1 MHRVV
6 LLWSTHGLYRAA
18 EPRHRRTRF
27 YDRREYTAD
36 EPHADESENTWA
48 RAAGANRRLTL
59 HRQSC
64 YTSSVSEKLIHAII
78 PVGMLQCN
86 CSILGDAETR
96 EAIVVD
102 PGDEVERILEIL
114 REHRLNVRAIV
125 STHTHIDHVGGLA
138 RLHAATKAPVLIH
151 EADLELY
158 RHLDMQA
165 QFLGMR
171 TPESM
176 RIEDFVKEGD
186 SVRWGGYAARV
197 IHTPGHTPGS
207 ISLLVEKGPPSAEA
221 SVQRARPQA
230 AKASA
235 EAPLREHAVE
245 AAPSP
250 SRKSGTEPGRLVAG
264 DTLFQGSIGRTDLWG
279 GSMKDILN
287 SIRQK
292 LLSLPDQTLVIP
304 GHGENTTIGTE
315 RAENPYLR

>member
-1 MHRVV
+1 M
-6 LLWSTHGLYRAA
+6 
-18 EPRHRRTRF
+18 
-27 YDRREYTAD
+27 
-36 EPHADESENTWA
+36 
-48 RAAGANRRLTL
+48 
-59 HRQSC
+59 
-64 YTSSVSEKLIHAII
+64 SEKLIHEII

-86 CSILGDAETR
+86 CSILGDPETR

-114 REHRLNVRAIV
+114 REHQLNVRAIV

-165 QFLGMR
+165 RFLGMR

-186 SVRWGGYAARV
+186 SLRWGGYAARV

-207 ISLLVEKGPPSAEA
+207 ISLLVESGLPGAGACVE
-221 SVQRARPQA
+221 RARPQA
-230 AKASA
+230 AKIATEAHSHAHLNTHEGEFAASR
-235 EAPLREHAVE
+235 EGAPGA
-245 AAPSP
+245 
-250 SRKSGTEPGRLVAG
+250 GRLLAG

-279 GSMKDILN
+279 GSMKDILS
-287 SIRQK
+287 SIREK
-292 LLSLPDQTLVIP
+292 LLVLPEETLVIP
-304 GHGENTTIGTE
+304 GHGENTTIGAE
-315 RAENPYLR
+315 HAENPYLR